1 MAISSPGVG
10 SNLDVNSIVS
20 DLMKAEQRPLALV
33 NQQKSNYQTK
43 ISAYGSLK
51 GALSTFQDAVEK
63 LSSASKFNT
72 QKAESADA
80 AVFTATSSGM
90 AVEGNY
96 AIKVNQLATS
106 QKLMMAGD
114 SNIYSEIGTG
124 KLTISFG
131 SYDAQTN
138 TFSANAEQKTT
149 TIDITSANNT
159 LAGIRDAIN
168 AANAGV
174 SATIVNDG
182 QVNRLVLNAQN
193 TGSVNSMKIT
203 VADNDAGNLDASG
216 LSRLAFD
223 PTKSSALGK
232 NLTELQA
239 AKDAIVDID
248 GVTVTKPGNVID
260 DALEGITL
268 NLLKAN
274 PGTALNLAVSR
285 DQTAIEQSVTDF
297 VNAFNA
303 ANKVIR
309 DLTQYDATSKA
320 GGPLVGDA
328 VTRSVTSQIRQVLTA
343 RVDGNTNLQSLND
356 IGVSFQ
362 RDGTLALNSDKLK
375 LAIQNH
381 MDELPSLFAAS
392 GKTTDSAVRYIGSS
406 DRTVAGAYAVN
417 VSRLATQGSLAG
429 SAPPELLIMKGV
441 NDHLELKIDGTD
453 YKVDLSAGIY
463 SSASDLAAELQTE
476 LSKLGTAARVQTNA
490 GNIQLISA
498 NYGATSSVM
507 LTAGNG
513 SASVFG
519 VMPVTQAGVD
529 VQGSINGVAA
539 TGKGQQLVGAK
550 GDASEGLVL
559 QIASGS
565 LGSRGTVTYQQGYAF
580 QLDKV
585 VTGLLSA
592 DGMLASRTEGI
603 NTSIARLTKQQ
614 EAWQDRLAQIEKRY
628 RQQFTTLDTLIGS
641 MQQTSSYLT
650 QQIAQFTNNN

>member
-10 SNLDVNSIVS
+10 SNLDVNKIVS
-20 DLMKAEQRPLALV
+20 GLMKAEERPLELV
-33 NQQKSNYQTK
+33 NQQKSNYETK

-51 GALSTFQDAVEK
+51 GALSTFQDAVEE

-80 AVFTATSSGM
+80 AVFTATSSGK

-328 VTRSVTSQIRQVLTA
+328 VTRSVTTQIRQVLTA

-381 MDELPSLFAAS
+381 MDELPALFAAS
-392 GKTTDSAVRYIGSS
+392 GKTTDSAVKYIGSS
-406 DRTVAGAYAVN
+406 DKTVAGTYAVN

-441 NDHLELKIDGTD
+441 NDHLEFKIDGTD

-476 LSKLGTAARVQTNA
+476 LSKLGAAARVQTNA

-550 GDASEGLVL
+550 GDAREGLVL

-585 VTGLLSA
+585 LTGLLSA

-614 EAWQDRLAQIEKRY
+614 EAWKDRLAQIEKRY

-650 QQIAQFTNNN
+650 QFTNNN

>member
-20 DLMKAEQRPLALV
+20 GLMKAEQRPLALV

-80 AVFTATSSGM
+80 SVFTATSSGK

-114 SNIYSEIGTG
+114 SNIYSEVGTG

-203 VADNDAGNLDASG
+203 VADNDAGNLDAIG

-223 PTKSSALGK
+223 PTKSAGLGE

-239 AKDAIVDID
+239 AKDAILDID
-248 GVTVTKPGNVID
+248 GVTVTKPGNVIS

-268 NLLKAN
+268 NLLKTN
-274 PGTALNLAVSR
+274 PGSALNLAVSR

-303 ANKVIR
+303 ANKVTR
-309 DLTQYDATSKA
+309 DLTKYDATSKT

-381 MDELPSLFAAS
+381 MDELPALFAAS
-392 GKTTDSAVRYIGSS
+392 GKTTDSAVKYIGSS
-406 DRTVAGAYAVN
+406 DRTVAGTYAVN

-441 NDHLELKIDGTD
+441 NDHLEFKIDGTD

-476 LSKLGTAARVQTNA
+476 LSKLGAAARVQTNA

-529 VQGSINGVAA
+529 VQGSVNGVAA